1 MPMEGLWVSLS
12 QGRLQSRELLTGK
25 NLKQNKVGFSWN
37 VRSGT
42 YGGGLL

>member
-1 MPMEGLWVSLS
+1 MAMEGLWVSLS

-25 NLKQNKVGFSWN
+25 NLKQNQVGFSWN